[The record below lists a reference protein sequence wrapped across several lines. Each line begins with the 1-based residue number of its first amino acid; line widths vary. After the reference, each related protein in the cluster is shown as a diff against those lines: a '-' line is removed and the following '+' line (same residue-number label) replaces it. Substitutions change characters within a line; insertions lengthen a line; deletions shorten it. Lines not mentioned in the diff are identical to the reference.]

1 MPNQVVKSTY
11 DKNELR
17 HWGVKGMKWAEKNK
31 KALPASDFQE
41 KARVMI
47 NENLNPKPKKW
58 TKLEEANARAKIK
71 SGETSP
77 ELYGL
82 TKSEIRQF
90 YLLSPED
97 QEKFNTLMKE
107 KVAKG
112 AIINGREV
120 LEKFN
125 RDNKQKAQ
133 TKVEVEEKAKSKVQK
148 TKKRKASVETFL
160 SSIGLKPTK
169 KK

>member
-1 MPNQVVKSTY
+1 MPNKVIKSSC

-17 HWGVKGMKWAEKNK
+17 HWGVKGMKWAEKNQ
-31 KALPASDFQE
+31 KALPASDFHE
-41 KARVMI
+41 KARVALR
-47 NENLNPKPKKW
+47 ENFSTKPW

-71 SGETSP
+71 AGETSP
-77 ELYGL
+77 DLYGL
-82 TKSEIRQF
+82 TKSEIRQ
-90 YLLSPED
+90 YYALSPED
-97 QEKFNTLMKE
+97 REKFDTLMKE

-125 RDNKQKAQ
+125 RDNKQKAKDQ
-133 TKVEVEEKAKSKVQK
+133 VEAKEKAKSKAQK
-148 TKKRKASVETFL
+148 TKKRKASVEIFL
-160 SSIGLKPTK
+160 STIGITPSK